1 VSQAAA
7 DELVAEGNELFRAE
21 QFGDAI
27 TRFER
32 AIKVFPQHALAWKG
46 LGHAL
51 LCIGRTREAAAAFDR
66 AIGLRPDSATAL
78 WGGALAHAEIGNK
91 AIAQHYLK
99 RTLALQP
106 TWLQMAQGVA
116 ALAPFL
122 SVSTRA
128 GEVMRAAFGPFST
141 KTYRHRADDSTI
153 EVGRLVNLPE
163 FGKFTFVTLGL
174 SNTTWS
180 EDGRPR
186 VELLLGSTVDVEAC
200 SQILANLAFH
210 LSESRFFP
218 EPGTMVRDVVA
229 TLGAGDLSQRL
240 PHVYVQSPRAWN
252 LDLPLDEG
260 PPAITIAQVF
270 PISETEYQAWRGLGA
285 SRFET
290 MLAERRI
297 DILDLRR
304 SGV

>member
-7 DELVAEGNELFRAE
+7 DALVVEGNELFRAE
-21 QFGDAI
+21 RFDDAVVC
-27 TRFER
+27 FER
-32 AIKVFPQHALAWKG
+32 AIRVFPQHALGWKG

-51 LCIGRTREAAAAFDR
+51 LCLGRAREAAGAFDR

-91 AIAQHYLK
+91 VIAQNYLK

-106 TWLQMAQGVA
+106 TWITMAEGVA
-116 ALAPFL
+116 GLAPFL
-122 SVSTRA
+122 SVSSAA
-128 GEVMRAAFGPFST
+128 GELLRAVFGPFST
-141 KTYRHRADDSTI
+141 KTYRHRNDDSTV
-153 EVGRLVNLPE
+153 EVGRIANLPA
-163 FGKFTFVTLGL
+163 FGQFTYVTIGL
-174 SNTTWS
+174 SNTSWS
-180 EDGRPR
+180 EEGRPR
-186 VELLLGSTVDVEAC
+186 VELVLGSTVDLEAC

-240 PHVYVQSPRAWN
+240 PHVYVRSPRAWN

-260 PPAITIAQVF
+260 PPAITVAQVF
-270 PISETEYQAWRGLGA
+270 PISEQEYQTWKGLGA
-285 SRFET
+285 ARFET
-290 MLAERRI
+290 MLSDRRI

-304 SGV
+304 NGL